1 MPTLLLTGA
10 TGYIGGHTLQH
21 LTLTHPEWSIT
32 VLLRTESQAKIISN
46 QYPTSRIKIFVGSL
60 KDLELVGK
68 CAAEAD
74 VVLRIEIIISHMS
87 QPQLQTHHGKKL
99 FIQLSP
105 LTALLNTS
113 TTGYGSPSSTIY
125 HDSPSNPSKENITH
139 HFPPSSPEHAI
150 IATGNEHGVSTAI
163 LCPSLIYGV
172 GQGPVR
178 KRGCTVPYLIE
189 AVMKRGRGF
198 TVGEGRNVMSCTL
211 CHVYN
216 SKSLTHPPSTSGFYF
231 LASSPPNNDI
241 SFNEITTAIVNNCRA
256 RNIIQ
261 STEIERLSPGQAA
274 QIHPWAP
281 MLWGANCRG
290 FSDRLRE
297 LGWEARGRG
306 LRESL
311 DEMVEFEVG
320 LLKGQRE
327 ELVGTWK
334 TDVAIVAEEAVC
346 CF

>member
-1 MPTLLLTGA
+1 
-10 TGYIGGHTLQH
+10 
-21 LTLTHPEWSIT
+21 
-32 VLLRTESQAKIISN
+32 
-46 QYPTSRIKIFVGSL
+46 
-60 KDLELVGK
+60 
-68 CAAEAD
+68 
-74 VVLRIEIIISHMS
+74 
-87 QPQLQTHHGKKL
+87 
-99 FIQLSP
+99 
-105 LTALLNTS
+105 
-113 TTGYGSPSSTIY
+113 
-125 HDSPSNPSKENITH
+125 
-139 HFPPSSPEHAI
+139 
-150 IATGNEHGVSTAI
+150 
-163 LCPSLIYGV
+163 
-172 GQGPVR
+172 
-178 KRGCTVPYLIE
+178 
-189 AVMKRGRGF
+189 MKRGRGF

-211 CHVYN
+211 CHVYVLLRPSVFDPFLSFSLFDLIFWVLGSERFLLILKAGIHITDLSSALTTLVEHNFPQN